1 MHSSRPFRHLSII
14 LLALISISC
23 GARQETQQNAANAAA
38 NQSAANKANN
48 NAEELGMLINF
59 QLEPEDLIWR
69 ADEKKKT
76 IVAVMHFDPPEAAK
90 LKNDLAAKSQGTP
103 RSVTTEEWFPPELLA
118 QGEAAGNSSISGT
131 AFPATD
137 FYLAPY
143 TEGTITH
150 ITDTEFFVLELTTR

>member
-1 MHSSRPFRHLSII
+1 MQSSRPFRHLAIC
-14 LLALISISC
+14 LLAIISISC
-23 GARQETQQNAANAAA
+23 GPRPENQQNAANTSA

-69 ADEKKKT
+69 ADETKKT
-76 IVAVMHFDPPEAAK
+76 IVAVMHFDPPEATK
-90 LKNDLAAKSQGTP
+90 LKNDLAAKAQGSP
-103 RSVTTEEWFPPELLA
+103 RSVTTEEWFPPELVA

-131 AFPATD
+131 VFPATD

-150 ITDTEFFVLELTTR
+150 ITDTEFFVLELVAK